1 MTERLTR
8 GGTSGLRTNRLAV
21 CVVFATSGAAFA
33 TWAGRIP
40 AVQDRLGLPPGGLGV
55 ALLGLTTGAV
65 VALPLSGALI
75 ARFGSRRTTRTA
87 AAALC
92 LVLLLLPY
100 AGSLPLLVAVLAL
113 FGGSNSVLD
122 TAMNA
127 QAVEVETGYGRPIL
141 SSFHGWWS
149 VGGLAGSGVAAL
161 VARDVPVR
169 THFTVVACLLL
180 LAAVVASRGLPGSVR
195 HVQRTP
201 SFARPTKALAAL
213 GAIAFCGLLAEGAAY
228 DWSAVYLRD
237 SAGASPSL
245 AATGFAAC
253 SLAMAACRFGADR
266 VVARLGA
273 VRFVQ
278 LAGLVSTAGIVLAVG
293 VPRPAVVIVGFG
305 LLGGGLAGIV
315 PVVFSGAGR
324 VAPDRPGPAL
334 AAVATLGYLGLL
346 AGPAAIGGIGEV
358 FDVRAG
364 LTFVVLLTALMTL
377 LGARVPAGSVAGA
390 GEAMRVEKAA
400 ELGGS

>member
-1 MTERLTR
+1 MTTAPPIA
-8 GGTSGLRTNRLAV
+8 GLRASRVAISA
-21 CVVFATSGAAFA
+21 VFAVSGAAFA

-40 AVQDRLGLPPGGLGV
+40 AVQDRLGLSPGGLGV
-55 ALLGLTTGAV
+55 ALLGLTTGAT

-75 ARFGSRRTTRTA
+75 ARFGSRRTTRA
-87 AAALC
+87 AAVLLC
-92 LVLLLLPY
+92 LVPLVLPY
-100 AGSLPLLVAVLAL
+100 AGSLPLLAATLAV
-113 FGGSNSVLD
+113 FGASNSVLD

-149 VGGLAGSGVAAL
+149 LGGLAGSGVAAL
-161 VARDVPVR
+161 VARDVSVR
-169 THFTVVACLLL
+169 VHFTVAGLVL
-180 LAAVVASRGLPGSVR
+180 LAAAVTASRWLLRGAGDTE
-195 HVQRTP
+195 RTP
-201 SFARPTKALAAL
+201 AFARPTRALAAL

-237 SAGASPSL
+237 EAGAGPGL

-266 VVARLGA
+266 VVARFGP

-278 LAGLVSTAGIVLAVG
+278 LAGVVSTAGIVLAVA
-293 VPRPAVVIVGFG
+293 VPNAVVAIVGFG

-315 PVVFSGAGR
+315 PVVFSAAGR
-324 VAPDRPGPAL
+324 AAPDRPGPAL

-358 FDVRAG
+358 TDVRTG
-364 LTFVVLLTALMTL
+364 LAFVVLLTLLMTA
-377 LGARVPAGSVAGA
+377 LGSRVPAGP
-390 GEAMRVEKAA
+390 RP
-400 ELGGS
+400 

>member
-1 MTERLTR
+1 VVTEPSTVSRT
-8 GGTSGLRTNRLAV
+8 TDLRTNRLAV
-21 CVVFATSGAAFA
+21 SAVFSVSGAAFA

-40 AVQDRLGLPPGGLGV
+40 AVQDRLGLSPGGLGV
-55 ALLGLTTGAV
+55 ALLGLTAGAV
-65 VALPLSGALI
+65 LALPLSGVLI
-75 ARFGSRRTTRTA
+75 ARLGSRRTTRA
-87 AAALC
+87 AAVALC
-92 LVLLLLPY
+92 LILLLVPY
-100 AGSLPLLVAVLAL
+100 AGSLPLLVAALAL
-113 FGGSNSVLD
+113 FGGTNSILD

-149 VGGLAGSGVAAL
+149 LGGLAGSGVAAL

-169 THFTVVACLLL
+169 THFSVAGCVLLL
-180 LAAVVASRGLPGSVR
+180 TALVASRGLLGSVR
-195 HVQRTP
+195 HAERTP

-237 SAGASPSL
+237 GVGASPGL
-245 AATGFAAC
+245 AATGFAAA

-266 VVARLGA
+266 VVGRLGA
-273 VRFVQ
+273 ARFVQ
-278 LAGLVSTAGIVLAVG
+278 LAGLVSTAGIVLAVA
-293 VPRPAVVIVGFG
+293 VPHPAAVIVGFG

-346 AGPAAIGGIGEV
+346 TGPAMIGGIGQV
-358 FDVRAG
+358 SSVRAG
-364 LTFVVLLTALMTL
+364 LTVVVLLTVLMTL
-377 LGARVPAGSVAGA
+377 LGSRVPPGA
-390 GEAMRVEKAA
+390 VPRPTEAQ
-400 ELGGS
+400 

>member
-1 MTERLTR
+1 MTTLAPPRV
-8 GGTSGLRTNRLAV
+8 NRLSV
-21 CVVFATSGAAFA
+21 SVVFAVSGAAFA

-40 AVQDRLGLPPGGLGV
+40 AVQDRLGLTPGTLGV
-55 ALLGLTTGAV
+55 ALLGLTAGATL
-65 VALPLSGALI
+65 ALPLSGVLI
-75 ARFGSRRTTRTA
+75 ATFGSRRITRTA

-100 AGSLPLLVAVLAL
+100 AGSLPLLVGALAL

-127 QAVEVETGYGRPIL
+127 QAVDVEATYGRPIM

-161 VARDVPVR
+161 VATHVPVR
-169 THFTVVACLLL
+169 VHFTVAGTVL
-180 LAAVVASRGLPGSVR
+180 LATVLVAGRRLVGGGEPVE
-195 HVQRTP
+195 RTP
-201 SFARPTKALAAL
+201 VFTRPTRAIAAL

-237 SAGASPSL
+237 SAGASASL

-253 SLAMAACRFGADR
+253 SLAMATCRFGADR
-266 VVARLGA
+266 VVARLGP

-278 LAGLVSTAGIVLAVG
+278 LAGLVSTSGIVLAIA
-293 VPRPAVVIVGFG
+293 VPAPAVAIVGFG

-315 PVVFSGAGR
+315 PVVFSAAPR
-324 VAPDRPGPAL
+324 AAPDRPGPAL

-346 AGPAAIGGIGEV
+346 AGPAGIGGIGELV
-358 FDVRAG
+358 GVRAG
-364 LTFVVLLTALMTL
+364 LTLVIVLTLLMTAL
-377 LGARVPAGSVAGA
+377 GSKVPTS
-390 GEAMRVEKAA
+390 
-400 ELGGS
+400 

>member
-1 MTERLTR
+1 MFFFFFSSRRRHTILQ
-8 GGTSGLRTNRLAV
+8 GDWSSDV
-21 CVVFATSGAAFA
+21 CSSDL
-33 TWAGRIP
+33 
-40 AVQDRLGLPPGGLGV
+40 QDRLRLSPGGLGV

-278 LAGLVSTAGIVLAVG
+278 LAG
-293 VPRPAVVIVGFG
+293 
-305 LLGGGLAGIV
+305 
-315 PVVFSGAGR
+315 
-324 VAPDRPGPAL
+324 
-334 AAVATLGYLGLL
+334 
-346 AGPAAIGGIGEV
+346 PAAIGGIGEV

-390 GEAMRVEKAA
+390 GEAM
-400 ELGGS
+400 S